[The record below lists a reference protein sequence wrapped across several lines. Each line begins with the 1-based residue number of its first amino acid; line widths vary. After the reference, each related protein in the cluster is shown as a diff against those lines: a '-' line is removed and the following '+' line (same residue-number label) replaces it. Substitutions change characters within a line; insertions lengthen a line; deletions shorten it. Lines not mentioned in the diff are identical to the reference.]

1 MVIKE
6 GYKQTEIGVIPM
18 DWEVKKIGE
27 VLKVIGGGAFKSTE
41 NSRIGIK
48 WLKIA
53 NVGIN
58 QAVWNEENYLP
69 FDLVKENQ
77 NFLLHEGDYVIA
89 LTRPILDKKLKITKL
104 TKNDVPALLNQ
115 RVGKIE
121 VEKDNDNDFAYFLF
135 QKSGTINALLQSMAG
150 TDPPNLSNKGIYN
163 IDCALP
169 PTFAEQT
176 AIATALSD
184 VDGLITGL
192 EKLIAKKR
200 NIKQGAMQQLLQ
212 PKEGWEVKK
221 LVEMTKI
228 LTKQT
233 GFDYT
238 AYIKPSLVKNK
249 TDDTLPFIQNKDFNN
264 KWINLNTDYFIPKSV
279 AFQFPNILLNEKSL
293 LISISGSVGNVG
305 VFESTDLAFIGGA
318 VAIAKFKENTMIDW
332 VMLYLKS
339 QEGQKK
345 LLDNVKA
352 GSHQNLILDD
362 IRKIEISFPT
372 KEEQIRIAKI
382 LFDMDAELSALEQ
395 KLEKYKKVKLGMMQ
409 ELLTGKTRLV

>member
-1 MVIKE
+1 MVVKK
-6 GYKQTEIGVIPM
+6 GYKQTEIGLIPM

-27 VLKVIGGGAFKSTE
+27 VLKVIGGGAFKSID

-69 FDLVKENQ
+69 LDLVKENQ

-169 PTFAEQT
+169 PTIAEQT

-184 VDGLITGL
+184 TDGLITGL

-212 PKEGWEVKK
+212 PKDGWEVKK
-221 LVEMTKI
+221 LGEIALFYKGKGLPKSHINDNGKFKCIHYGELFTKHKEYIREVISYTNETLNLFYSITNDVLMPTSDVTPNGLATASCIKENGVILGGDVLVIRISEKI
-228 LTKQT
+228 LDGIFLSYFVTKNREQVM
-233 GFDYT
+233 
-238 AYIKPSLVKNK
+238 KLV
-249 TDDTLPFIQNKDFNN
+249 
-264 KWINLNTDYFIPKSV
+264 
-279 AFQFPNILLNEKSL
+279 
-293 LISISGSVGNVG
+293 SGSTVYHL
-305 VFESTDLAFIGGA
+305 S
-318 VAIAKFKENTMIDW
+318 
-332 VMLYLKS
+332 
-339 QEGQKK
+339 
-345 LLDNVKA
+345 
-352 GSHQNLILDD
+352 GSDMKNLTVY
-362 IRKIEISFPT
+362 FPLI
-372 KEEQIRIAKI
+372 EEQNRIVSI
-382 LFDMDAELSALEQ
+382 LTEMDAELSALEQ
-395 KLEKYKKVKLGMMQ
+395 KLEKYKKIKLGMMQ

>member
-1 MVIKE
+1 MDLKT
-6 GYKQTEIGVIPM
+6 GYKQTEIGVIPN
-18 DWEVKKIGE
+18 DWEVKKLGE
-27 VLKVIGGGAFKSTE
+27 VLKVIGGGAFKSTD

-69 FDLVKENQ
+69 LDLVKENQ

-169 PTFAEQT
+169 PTLIEQT

-184 VDGLITGL
+184 ADGLITGL

-200 NIKQGAMQQLLQ
+200 NIKQGTMQQLLQ
-212 PKEGWEVKK
+212 PKEGWEVKTLKELAKYRRGSFPQPYGLDKWYDDNYGMPFVQVYDVDDNFK
-221 LVEMTKI
+221 LKNETKRKI
-228 LTKQT
+228 SKEAQ
-233 GFDYT
+233 
-238 AYIKPSLVKNK
+238 AMSVYIKK
-249 TDDTLPFIQNKDFNN
+249 
-264 KWINLNTDYFIPKSV
+264 
-279 AFQFPNILLNEKSL
+279 
-293 LISISGSVGNVG
+293 GSVIITLQGSIGRIAITQYDAYVDRTLLF
-305 VFESTDLAFIGGA
+305 FESFLEEFDKYFFLLSIFLLFEKEKEKAPGGIIKTITKEA
-318 VAIAKFKENTMIDW
+318 LSSFTIA
-332 VMLYLKS
+332 YP
-339 QEGQKK
+339 
-345 LLDNVKA
+345 NVK
-352 GSHQNLILDD
+352 
-362 IRKIEISFPT
+362 
-372 KEEQIRIAKI
+372 EQTRIASI